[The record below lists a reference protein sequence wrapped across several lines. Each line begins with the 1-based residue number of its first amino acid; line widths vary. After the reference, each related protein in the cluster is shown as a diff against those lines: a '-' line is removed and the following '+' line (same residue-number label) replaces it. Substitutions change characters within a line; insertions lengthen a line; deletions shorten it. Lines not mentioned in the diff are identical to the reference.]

1 MPFGS
6 GSHHVAKNGSS
17 WHHFYWLLAYCAFV
31 IYGSLVPLEFHAH
44 PLDWAWARFQQMPML
59 HLGIESRA
67 DWIANGILYIPLG
80 FLAANFLTEKQ
91 SGDGRLS
98 RLALSVIFC
107 CCLALA
113 IEFAQ
118 IFFPPRTVSLNDIV
132 AESLGSIVG
141 IVLAA
146 YGTAWF
152 RSLLSANWIDHTRFL
167 NLILQLYLFAFVAL
181 ALFPYD
187 FVLSVHELA
196 IKAASDNWSWWQA
209 ETAEHRGVMWS
220 LLRPAIEVA
229 TTLPVGIL
237 VARRSTAKPG
247 GSVAAL
253 RFGFILGLLI
263 ETAQFFT
270 YSGLSQGLSLI
281 TRAFGCWLG
290 AVLWG
295 RRANYDEERVAAII
309 RRLTLPLTPVYLIAV
324 LALNGWFNRQWQGL
338 DGAIAAFSEV
348 HFLPFYYHYFTTEAH
363 ALSSLI
369 SVAALYAP
377 IGIAVWAFGRSPRL
391 AAFLAFL
398 LGLGVETSRLFL
410 VGAHPDPTNILIA
423 GAAAWFA
430 TALVTQLTR
439 SLRAEQGEEYVAPAE
454 TSQAPLAAAA
464 RESLPVSVS
473 RVVRRPSAMGLFGIL
488 VAVSAIVLW
497 LSGFPLQPVLLAFVL
512 TAFAAVIWIRPL
524 LLVVLVPACLPV
536 FDLAPWSGHFY
547 IDEFDALLLL
557 GLTIAYGRTPPVKA
571 GSRDGLLKACLGLLA
586 LSVVISAL
594 IPLVPW
600 PGADINAMVSYF
612 SPFNGLR
619 IGKGLLWGV
628 LFCGVMYRL
637 ARHGQPVALFFAR
650 GMVLGLVAT
659 LAIVLSERSIFGGL
673 GSLASDYRIT
683 GPFSSMHNGGAYIEC
698 FFTLAVPF
706 VIFLQDASK
715 ARGAKLFGAG
725 LLLLTTYALMLTYSR
740 NGYLA
745 FAVATFLGFATT
757 ALGAQGRHKLYRG
770 GAILLLACAMA
781 AVAIPVFSGKVA
793 QERMAHLGTDFDTRL
808 AHWQDALSIRD
819 DGWATALFG
828 MGLGRYP
835 ETHYWRS
842 SEPERTAQYRLEQEG
857 DNTFL
862 RISAGQPIYVEQLVG
877 VGAEQAY
884 RLSFDI
890 RTAVPAPGAVVV
902 TLCEKWM
909 LASSTC
915 AGRVEAPLAGPS
927 GSWQHVEQ
935 PIDAGGLV
943 GRPWFARGPVKL
955 TVFNSS
961 KVSAD
966 IDNVRLETPYRQD
979 LIENGDFSH
988 GMDAWFS
995 ASDSH
1000 LPWHTKSLPVGLLFD
1015 QGWLGLLAFA
1025 AFGGLCLV
1033 RAAARIRQGD
1043 LAAGAAFA
1051 ALTGFLIV
1059 GLFDTLIDA
1068 PRFLFLFVVLG
1079 MLGSLPPRSQRR
1091 ADEAPT

>member
-1 MPFGS
+1 MPFVS
-6 GSHHVAKNGSS
+6 GSHNVAKRGSS

-31 IYGSLVPLEFHAH
+31 IYGSLVPLEFNAH

-229 TTLPVGIL
+229 TTLPIGIL
-237 VARRSTAKPG
+237 VARRSTAKLG
-247 GSVAAL
+247 DSASAL

-281 TRAFGCWLG
+281 TRALGCWLG
-290 AVLWG
+290 AVLWR
-295 RRANYDEERVAAII
+295 RRAGYGEGRVAAII
-309 RRLTLPLTPVYLIAV
+309 RRLTLPLMPVYLIAV
-324 LALNGWFNRQWQGL
+324 LALNGWFSRQWQDL
-338 DGAIAAFSEV
+338 DGAIAAFPEV

-439 SLRAEQGEEYVAPAE
+439 SLRAEQGDGYAAPAE
-454 TSQAPLAAAA
+454 TSQAPLAAAT

-547 IDEFDALLLL
+547 IDELDALLLL

-659 LAIVLSERSIFGGL
+659 LAIVLWERSIFGGL
-673 GSLASDYRIT
+673 SSLASDYRIT

-698 FFTLAVPF
+698 FLTLAVPF

-757 ALGAQGRHKLYRG
+757 ALGAQRRHTLYRR

-842 SEPERTAQYRLEQEG
+842 SEPERTAQYRLEREG

-877 VGAEQAY
+877 VGAEPAY

-890 RTAVPAPGAVVV
+890 RTAAPAPGAVVV

-915 AGRVEAPLAGPS
+915 AGRIEAPLAGPS

-966 IDNVRLETPYRQD
+966 IDNIRLETPYRQD

-1059 GLFDTLIDA
+1059 GLFDTVIDA

-1079 MLGSLPPRSQRR
+1079 MLGSLPPSSQRR
-1091 ADEAPT
+1091 AHEAPT